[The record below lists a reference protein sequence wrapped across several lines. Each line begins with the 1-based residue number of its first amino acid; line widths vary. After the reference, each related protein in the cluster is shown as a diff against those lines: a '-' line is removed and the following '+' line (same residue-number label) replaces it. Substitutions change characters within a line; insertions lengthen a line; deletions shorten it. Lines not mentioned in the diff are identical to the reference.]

1 MKLLNWRAFFAT
13 VLRETIAPMLINV
26 TQEQIRD
33 YFLSEKY
40 EKLRELEI
48 DEAVQ
53 PFHTLLKPL
62 YATALEQ
69 YDKKHL
75 LIGISTCPKCKA
87 AQEELHGEILN
98 GNVEVMLID
107 EDPLGLALAKDLEL
121 DSLPVIAEVKKV
133 GIGKVQVT
141 VKDIDTGN
149 VIKEAVFE
157 DTFPWGVGEE
167 KQKQQSEQT
176 KQQKEEEKSS

>member
-1 MKLLNWRAFFAT
+1 MLTN
-13 VLRETIAPMLINV
+13 VL
-26 TQEQIRD
+26 QEQIRD

-69 YDKKHL
+69 YDKKRL

-87 AQEELHGEILN
+87 AKEELYGEILN

-121 DSLPVIAEVKKV
+121 DSLPVIAEVKKI

-167 KQKQQSEQT
+167 KEQT
-176 KQQKEEEKSS
+176 KQQQQQEQKEVK